1 MRIFGIQSDVNFVA
15 FAHEPFQEGH
25 TEETLHNWLESNP
38 EGILEDKDL
47 LIIGR
52 EVPTSLG
59 AYIDLLG
66 VDRAGDVVVVELKRA
81 KTPRDTVAQALEY
94 AAFAERLDADQLETI
109 YRSYLNDDSLIFAEH
124 HRRHFELGE
133 SEAVAFN
140 KDQRIVIICQ
150 EISPQIKQTAQFLT
164 SKGVSVTCVEFSF
177 FRTKSGDRLMS
188 QEIVVNGESPQ
199 TVQISSRSAPLV
211 DLKGFLASCDENGK
225 AVFSRMLKWSDLND
239 MKISWGTKGF
249 SSSVILG
256 GVRVPVAYG
265 FPPNSLNKQSVY
277 TAFGGAGNIRLKTAV
292 PDKIIQSIKDKA
304 VATGLYVPAGQDVKC
319 LIDHKLTD
327 NELLSI
333 LELCESIAAAIREHG
348 LKR

>member
-1 MRIFGIQSDVNFVA
+1 MRIFGIQSDGNFVEYGQ
-15 FAHEPFQEGH
+15 EPFQAGH
-25 TEETLHNWLESNP
+25 TEETLHDWLESNP
-38 EGILEDKDL
+38 ESILEDKDL

-124 HRRHFELGE
+124 HRQHFELGE
-133 SEAVAFN
+133 SDAVAFN
-140 KDQRIVIICQ
+140 KDQRIVSMIICQ

-188 QEIVVNGESPQ
+188 QEIVVNGESS
-199 TVQISSRSAPLV
+199 TNCS
-211 DLKGFLASCDENGK
+211 DFLALR
-225 AVFSRMLKWSDLND
+225 APSRP
-239 MKISWGTKGF
+239 KGF
-249 SSSVILG
+249 SCIL
-256 GVRVPVAYG
+256 R
-265 FPPNSLNKQSVY
+265 
-277 TAFGGAGNIRLKTAV
+277 
-292 PDKIIQSIKDKA
+292 
-304 VATGLYVPAGQDVKC
+304 
-319 LIDHKLTD
+319 
-327 NELLSI
+327 
-333 LELCESIAAAIREHG
+333 REW
-348 LKR
+348 